1 VSRASDFRRSLIL
14 RIGFERLVEIFLIS
28 AVVSVLCIRAAL
40 SVTGYPQIGGG
51 GLHVA
56 HVLFGGIGM
65 AVALVLVMVSLTE
78 PAIHLAAVIGGVGF
92 GAFIDEIGKF
102 LTSDN
107 NYFYRPAVAVM
118 YMTFVAI
125 YIAARS
131 IERRARPSQAAYLAN
146 ALDLAKE
153 AVAGNLGEKGA
164 RRAREYL
171 ARCDRDDPVVASIGT
186 ILDAVGTAPAHA
198 PGVIAR
204 SKNRVWSLYRGI
216 VRQRWFTTI
225 VVFVFVA
232 TGLVAFVQGIVVL
245 GGKRRS
251 DLSFAGW
258 GELVSDLAVG
268 VFVVLGLIRM
278 RRSRLAAYRMFARAV
293 LVSIFLAQ
301 MFAFY
306 RIQFWA
312 IAGLAAVVLFWGILQ
327 YMIGEEE
334 AGSNVGG
341 RTGEAPRDNDSRIET
356 KGASPP

>member
-1 VSRASDFRRSLIL
+1 VSRMADFRRSLVV
-14 RIGFERLVEIFLIS
+14 RIGFERLVEVFLVS
-28 AVVSVLCIRAAL
+28 AAVSVLCIRAVL
-40 SVTGYPQIGGG
+40 SATGYPQLGGG

-65 AVALVLVMVSLTE
+65 AAALVLAMVSLTE
-78 PAIHLAAVIGGVGF
+78 PAIYLAAAIGGVGF

-107 NYFYRPAVAVM
+107 DYFYRPAVAVM

-153 AVAGNLGEKGA
+153 AAAGNLDEEEA

-171 ARCDRDDPVVASIGT
+171 ARCDRNDPVVASVGT
-186 ILDAVGTAPAHA
+186 ILDRIGTAPAHA
-198 PGVIAR
+198 PGLVAKY
-204 SKNRVWSLYRGI
+204 KNRVRSLYRDLL
-216 VRQRWFTTI
+216 RRRWFSKL
-225 VVFVFVA
+225 VVSAFVA
-232 TGLVAFVQGIVVL
+232 TGFVALVQGIVVL
-245 GGKRRS
+245 AGKRRS
-251 DLSFAGW
+251 ELSFAGW

-268 VFVVLGLIRM
+268 VFVVLGLIRI

-301 MFAFY
+301 PFAFY

-312 IAGLAAVVLFWGILQ
+312 IAGLAAAVLFWGILQ

-334 AGSNVGG
+334 AL
-341 RTGEAPRDNDSRIET
+341 P
-356 KGASPP
+356 

>member
-1 VSRASDFRRSLIL
+1 VSRASDSRRSFIL
-14 RIGFERLVEIFLIS
+14 RIGFERLIEIFLVS
-28 AVVSVLCIRAAL
+28 AVVSVLCIRAVL
-40 SVTGYPQIGGG
+40 SVTGYPQIGVG

-65 AVALVLVMVSLTE
+65 VAALVLVMVSLTE
-78 PAIHLAAVIGGVGF
+78 PAISLAAVIGGVGF

-107 NYFYRPAVAVM
+107 NYFYRPAVALM

-146 ALDLAKE
+146 VLDLIEE
-153 AVAGNLGEKGA
+153 AVAGNLDDEEA
-164 RRAREYL
+164 RRVREYL
-171 ARCDRDDPVVASIGT
+171 ARCDQGDPVVVATGRVLDRIGSAPLHASG
-186 ILDAVGTAPAHA
+186 L
-198 PGVIAR
+198 IAKN
-204 SKNRVWSLYRGI
+204 KNRMRSLYRRI
-216 VRQRWFTTI
+216 MQQRWFTTL
-225 VVFVFVA
+225 VVSVFVG
-232 TGLVAFVQGIVVL
+232 TGLVAFVQGVVIL
-245 GGKRRS
+245 AGERRS
-251 DLSFAGW
+251 ELSFAGW

-268 VFVVLGLIRM
+268 VFIVLGLIRM

-301 MFAFY
+301 VFAFY

-312 IAGLAAVVLFWGILQ
+312 IAGLAAVVLFWKILQ

-334 AGSNVGG
+334 VRLRGGG
-341 RTGEAPRDNDSRIET
+341 RVWGE
-356 KGASPP
+356 PPG

>member
-1 VSRASDFRRSLIL
+1 MSRTADFRRSLIV
-14 RIGFERLVEIFLIS
+14 RIGFERYVEVFLVS
-28 AVVSVLCIRAAL
+28 AAVFILCIRAVL
-40 SVTGYPQIGGG
+40 SVTGYPQIHGG

-65 AVALVLVMVSLTE
+65 AAALVLVMVSFTE
-78 PAIHLAAVIGGVGF
+78 PAIHLAAVIGGIGF

-107 NYFYRPAVAVM
+107 DYFYRPAVAIM
-118 YMTFVAI
+118 YMIFVAI
-125 YIAARS
+125 YIAVRS

-153 AVAGNLGEKGA
+153 AAAGNLDEEEA

-171 ARCDRDDPVVASIGT
+171 ARCDRDDPVVASVGT
-186 ILDAVGTAPAHA
+186 ILDRIGTAPAHA
-198 PGVIAR
+198 PGFLAK
-204 SKNRVWSLYRGI
+204 SKNRVRSLYRG
-216 VRQRWFTTI
+216 VMRQRWFTTL
-225 VVFVFVA
+225 VVSVFVT
-232 TGLVAFVQGIVVL
+232 TGLVAFVQGIVVIA
-245 GGKRRS
+245 GKRRS

-258 GELVSDLAVG
+258 GEIVSDLAVG
-268 VFVVLGLIRM
+268 GFVVLGLARI

-327 YMIGEEE
+327 YMIGEEK
-334 AGSNVGG
+334 ALL
-341 RTGEAPRDNDSRIET
+341 
-356 KGASPP
+356 

>member
-1 VSRASDFRRSLIL
+1 MSRTSDFRRSLIL
-14 RIGFERLVEIFLIS
+14 RIGFERRVEVFLVS
-28 AVVSVLCIRAAL
+28 AVVSVLCIRAGL
-40 SVTGYPQIGGG
+40 SITGYPQIGGG

-65 AVALVLVMVSLTE
+65 AVALVLMMVSLTE
-78 PAIHLAAVIGGVGF
+78 PAINLAAVIGGVGF

-102 LTSDN
+102 LTSDYD
-107 NYFYRPAVAVM
+107 YFYRPAVAVM

-146 ALDLAKE
+146 VLDLTKE
-153 AVAGNLGEKGA
+153 AVAGNLDEEEV

-171 ARCDRDDPVVASIGT
+171 ARCDQDDPVVASVGT
-186 ILDAVGTAPAHA
+186 ILDRIGTAPAHA
-198 PGVIAR
+198 PGHIAKN
-204 SKNRVWSLYRGI
+204 KNRVRSLYRGI
-216 VRQRWFTTI
+216 IRRRWFTTL
-225 VVFVFVA
+225 VVSVFVA
-232 TGLVAFVQGIVVL
+232 TGLVAFVQGIIVL
-245 GGKRRS
+245 AGKRRS
-251 DLSFAGW
+251 ELSFAGW

-268 VFVVLGLIRM
+268 VFVVLGLIRI

-312 IAGLAAVVLFWGILQ
+312 IAGLAAVVLIWGIVQ

-334 AGSNVGG
+334 AGSDGAG
-341 RTGEAPRDNDSRIET
+341 RADGLRPR
-356 KGASPP
+356 

>member
-1 VSRASDFRRSLIL
+1 VSRTSDFRRSLIL
-14 RIGFERLVEIFLIS
+14 RIGFERRVEVFLVS
-28 AVVSVLCIRAAL
+28 AVVSVLCIRAGL
-40 SVTGYPQIGGG
+40 SITGYPQIGGG

-65 AVALVLVMVSLTE
+65 AVALVLMMVSLTE
-78 PAIHLAAVIGGVGF
+78 PAINLAAVIGGVGF

-107 NYFYRPAVAVM
+107 DYFYRPAVAVM

-146 ALDLAKE
+146 VLDLTKE
-153 AVAGNLGEKGA
+153 AVAGNLDEEEV

-171 ARCDRDDPVVASIGT
+171 ARCDQDDPVVASVGT
-186 ILDAVGTAPAHA
+186 ILDRIGTAPAHA
-198 PGVIAR
+198 PGHIAKN
-204 SKNRVWSLYRGI
+204 KNRVRSLYRGI
-216 VRQRWFTTI
+216 IRRRWFTTL
-225 VVFVFVA
+225 VVSVFVA
-232 TGLVAFVQGIVVL
+232 TGLVAFVQGIIVL
-245 GGKRRS
+245 AGKRRS
-251 DLSFAGW
+251 ELSFAGW

-268 VFVVLGLIRM
+268 VFVVLGLIRI

-312 IAGLAAVVLFWGILQ
+312 IAGLAAVVLIWGIVQ

-334 AGSNVGG
+334 AGSDGAG
-341 RTGEAPRDNDSRIET
+341 RADGLRPR
-356 KGASPP
+356 

>member
-1 VSRASDFRRSLIL
+1 VRRTADFRRSLIL
-14 RIGFERLVEIFLIS
+14 RIGFERLVESFLVS
-28 AVVSVLCIRAAL
+28 AVVSVLCIRAVL

-65 AVALVLVMVSLTE
+65 AAALVLMMVSLTE
-78 PAIHLAAVIGGVGF
+78 PAINLAAVIGGVGF

-107 NYFYRPAVAVM
+107 DYFYRPAVAVM

-131 IERRARPSQAAYLAN
+131 IARRARPSEAAYLAN

-153 AVAGNLGEKGA
+153 AVAGNLDEEEA

-171 ARCDRDDPVVASIGT
+171 ARCERDDPVVASIET
-186 ILDAVGTAPAHA
+186 ILDRIGTMPAHA
-198 PGVIAR
+198 PGLIAK
-204 SKNRVWSLYRGI
+204 SKNRMRSLYRGM
-216 VRQRWFTTI
+216 VQRRWFTTL
-225 VVFVFVA
+225 VVSVFVA
-232 TGLVAFVQGIVVL
+232 TGLIAFVQGIVVL
-245 GGKRRS
+245 AGKSRGG
-251 DLSFAGW
+251 LSFAGW
-258 GELVSDLAVG
+258 GELVSDLSIGA
-268 VFVVLGLIRM
+268 FVVLGLIRF

-293 LVSIFLAQ
+293 LVSILLAQ

-306 RIQFWA
+306 RIQLWA
-312 IAGLAAVVLFWGILQ
+312 IAGLAAAVLFWGILQ

-334 AGSNVGG
+334 A
-341 RTGEAPRDNDSRIET
+341 TP
-356 KGASPP
+356 

>member
-1 VSRASDFRRSLIL
+1 VSRTSDFRRSLIL
-14 RIGFERLVEIFLIS
+14 RIGFERRVEVFLVS
-28 AVVSVLCIRAAL
+28 AVVSVLCIRAGL
-40 SVTGYPQIGGG
+40 SITGYPQIGGG

-65 AVALVLVMVSLTE
+65 AVALVLMMVSLTE
-78 PAIHLAAVIGGVGF
+78 PAINLAAVIGGVGF

-107 NYFYRPAVAVM
+107 DYFYRPAVAVM

-146 ALDLAKE
+146 VLDLTKE
-153 AVAGNLGEKGA
+153 AVAGNLDEEEA
-164 RRAREYL
+164 RRVREYL
-171 ARCDRDDPVVASIGT
+171 ARCDQDDPVVVSVGT
-186 ILDAVGTAPAHA
+186 ILDRIGTAPAHA
-198 PGVIAR
+198 PGLIAKN
-204 SKNRVWSLYRGI
+204 KNRVRSLYRGI
-216 VRQRWFTTI
+216 MRRRWFTTL
-225 VVFVFVA
+225 VVSVFVA
-232 TGLVAFVQGIVVL
+232 TGLVAFVQGIIVL
-245 GGKRRS
+245 AGKRRNE
-251 DLSFAGW
+251 LSFAGW

-268 VFVVLGLIRM
+268 VFVVLGLIRI

-312 IAGLAAVVLFWGILQ
+312 IAGLAAVVLIWGIVQ

-334 AGSNVGG
+334 AGSDGAG
-341 RTGEAPRDNDSRIET
+341 RADGLRPR
-356 KGASPP
+356 

>member
-1 VSRASDFRRSLIL
+1 MRRAADFRRSLIL
-14 RIGFERLVEIFLIS
+14 RIGFERLVESFLVS
-28 AVVSVLCIRAAL
+28 AVVSVLCIRAVL

-65 AVALVLVMVSLTE
+65 AAALVLMMVSLTE
-78 PAIHLAAVIGGVGF
+78 PAINLAAVIGGVGF

-107 NYFYRPAVAVM
+107 DYFYRPAVAVM

-131 IERRARPSQAAYLAN
+131 IARRARPSEAAYLAN

-153 AVAGNLGEKGA
+153 AVAGNLDEEEA

-171 ARCDRDDPVVASIGT
+171 ARCERDDPVVASIET
-186 ILDAVGTAPAHA
+186 ILDRIGTMPAHA
-198 PGVIAR
+198 PGLIAKN
-204 SKNRVWSLYRGI
+204 KNRMRSLYRGM
-216 VRQRWFTTI
+216 VQRRWFTTL
-225 VVFVFVA
+225 VLSVFVA
-232 TGLVAFVQGIVVL
+232 TGLIAFVQGIVVL
-245 GGKRRS
+245 AGKSRGE
-251 DLSFAGW
+251 LSFAGW
-258 GELVSDLAVG
+258 GEVVSDLSIGA
-268 VFVVLGLIRM
+268 FVVLGLIRF

-293 LVSIFLAQ
+293 LVSILLAQ

-306 RIQFWA
+306 RIQLWA
-312 IAGLAAVVLFWGILQ
+312 IAGLAAAVLFWGILQ

-334 AGSNVGG
+334 A
-341 RTGEAPRDNDSRIET
+341 TP
-356 KGASPP
+356 

>member
-1 VSRASDFRRSLIL
+1 VSCASDFRRSLVL
-14 RIGFERLVEIFLIS
+14 RIGFERLVEVFLVS
-28 AVVSVLCIRAAL
+28 AVVSVLCIRAVL

-65 AVALVLVMVSLTE
+65 AAALVLMMVSLTE
-78 PAIHLAAVIGGVGF
+78 PAINLAAVIGGVGF

-107 NYFYRPAVAVM
+107 DYFYRPAVAVM

-125 YIAARS
+125 YISVRS

-146 ALDLAKE
+146 ALDLIKE
-153 AVAGNLGEKGA
+153 AVAGNLEEDAA

-171 ARCDRDDPVVASIGT
+171 ARCDQKDPVVALVGT
-186 ILDAVGTAPAHA
+186 ILNRIGTAPLHA
-198 PGVIAR
+198 PGLIAKN
-204 SKNRVWSLYRGI
+204 KNRVRSFYRGI
-216 VRQRWFTTI
+216 VRQRWFSTL
-225 VVFVFVA
+225 VVSVFVA
-232 TGLVAFVQGIVVL
+232 TGFVAFVQGIIVL
-245 GGKRRS
+245 AGKRRS
-251 DLSFAGW
+251 ELSFAGW

-268 VFVVLGLIRM
+268 GFVVLGLIRI
-278 RRSRLAAYRMFARAV
+278 RRSRLAAYRMFARAI

-312 IAGLAAVVLFWGILQ
+312 IAGLAAMVLFWGILQ

-334 AGSNVGG
+334 AL
-341 RTGEAPRDNDSRIET
+341 P
-356 KGASPP
+356 

>member
-1 VSRASDFRRSLIL
+1 VSRTSDFRRSLIL
-14 RIGFERLVEIFLIS
+14 RIGFGRLVEVFLVS
-28 AVVSVLCIRAAL
+28 AAVCVLCIRAAL

-65 AVALVLVMVSLTE
+65 AVALVLMMVSLTE
-78 PAIHLAAVIGGVGF
+78 PAMHLAAVIGGVGF

-107 NYFYRPAVAVM
+107 DYFYRPAVAVM

-146 ALDLAKE
+146 VLDLSKE
-153 AVAGNLGEKGA
+153 AVAGNLDEEEA

-171 ARCDRDDPVVASIGT
+171 AQCDQGDPVVASIGT
-186 ILDAVGTAPAHA
+186 ILDRIGTAPAHA
-198 PGVIAR
+198 PGLIA
-204 SKNRVWSLYRGI
+204 KNRNRMRSLYRGI
-216 VRQRWFTTI
+216 MRQRWFTTL
-225 VVFVFVA
+225 VVSVFVA

-245 GGKRRS
+245 AGKRRS
-251 DLSFAGW
+251 ELSFTGW

-268 VFVVLGLIRM
+268 VFVVLGLMRM

-334 AGSNVGG
+334 ARLNGG
-341 RTGEAPRDNDSRIET
+341 ERAGGAPP
-356 KGASPP
+356 G

>member
-1 VSRASDFRRSLIL
+1 MSRSADFRRSLVQ
-14 RIGFERLVEIFLIS
+14 RIGFERFVEAFLVS
-28 AVVSVLCIRAAL
+28 AAVCVLCIRAFL
-40 SVTGYPQIGGG
+40 SATGYPQLDPG

-56 HVLFGGIGM
+56 HVLFGGLGM
-65 AVALVLVMVSLTE
+65 AIALVLVMVSLTE
-78 PAIHLAAVIGGVGF
+78 PAIYLAAVIGGIGF

-107 NYFYRPAVAVM
+107 DYFYRPATAIM

-125 YIAARS
+125 YIVARS
-131 IERRARPSQAAYLAN
+131 IGRSARPSEATYLAN

-153 AVAGNLGEKGA
+153 AVAGNLDAEEA

-171 ARCDRDDPVVASIGT
+171 SRCDRGDPLVASIRAIFDG
-186 ILDAVGTAPAHA
+186 VGTVPAHA
-198 PGVIAR
+198 PSFIAKN
-204 SKNRVWSLYRGI
+204 KNRIRSLYRNA
-216 VRQRWFTTI
+216 VQRRWFTTL
-225 VVFVFVA
+225 VVSVFVA

-245 GGKRRS
+245 AGKRRS

-268 VFVVLGLIRM
+268 ALVVLGLLRV

-312 IAGLAAVVLFWGILQ
+312 IAGLAAVVVFWGILQ
-327 YMIGEEE
+327 FMIGEEE
-334 AGSNVGG
+334 AV
-341 RTGEAPRDNDSRIET
+341 R
-356 KGASPP
+356 

>member
-1 VSRASDFRRSLIL
+1 VSRTSDFRRSLIL
-14 RIGFERLVEIFLIS
+14 RIGFERRVEVFLVS
-28 AVVSVLCIRAAL
+28 AVVSVLCIRAGL
-40 SVTGYPQIGGG
+40 SITGYPQIGGG

-65 AVALVLVMVSLTE
+65 AVALVLMMVSLTE
-78 PAIHLAAVIGGVGF
+78 PAINLAAVIGGVGF

-107 NYFYRPAVAVM
+107 DYFYRPAVAVM

-146 ALDLAKE
+146 VLDLTKE
-153 AVAGNLGEKGA
+153 AVAGNLDEEEV

-171 ARCDRDDPVVASIGT
+171 ARCDQDDPVVASVGT
-186 ILDAVGTAPAHA
+186 ILDRIGTAPAHA
-198 PGVIAR
+198 PGHIAKN
-204 SKNRVWSLYRGI
+204 KNRVRSLYRGI
-216 VRQRWFTTI
+216 VRRRWFTTL
-225 VVFVFVA
+225 VVSVFVA
-232 TGLVAFVQGIVVL
+232 TGLVAFVQGIIVL
-245 GGKRRS
+245 AGKRRS
-251 DLSFAGW
+251 ELSFAGW

-268 VFVVLGLIRM
+268 VFVVLGLIRI

-312 IAGLAAVVLFWGILQ
+312 IAGLAAVVLIWGIVQ

-334 AGSNVGG
+334 AGSDGAG
-341 RTGEAPRDNDSRIET
+341 RADGLRPR
-356 KGASPP
+356 

>member
-1 VSRASDFRRSLIL
+1 MSRTSDFRRSLIL
-14 RIGFERLVEIFLIS
+14 RIGFERLVEIFLVS

-40 SVTGYPQIGGG
+40 SITGYPQIGGG

-56 HVLFGGIGM
+56 HVLFGGLGM
-65 AVALVLVMVSLTE
+65 AIALVLMMVSLTE
-78 PAIHLAAVIGGVGF
+78 PAINLAAVIGGVGF

-107 NYFYRPAVAVM
+107 DYFYRPAVAVM

-125 YIAARS
+125 YIAVRS
-131 IERRARPSQAAYLAN
+131 IERRARPSQGTYLAN
-146 ALDLAKE
+146 VLDLTKE
-153 AVAGNLGEKGA
+153 AVAGNLDEEEA

-171 ARCDRDDPVVASIGT
+171 ARCDQGDPVVVSIGT
-186 ILDAVGTAPAHA
+186 VLDRIGSAPLHA
-198 PGVIAR
+198 PGLIAR
-204 SKNRVWSLYRGI
+204 NKNRMRSLYRG
-216 VRQRWFTTI
+216 VMQQRWFTTL
-225 VVFVFVA
+225 VVSVFVG

-245 GGKRRS
+245 AGKRRS
-251 DLSFAGW
+251 ELSFAGW

-268 VFVVLGLIRM
+268 VFIVLGLIRM
-278 RRSRLAAYRMFARAV
+278 RGSRLAAYRMFARAV

-312 IAGLAAVVLFWGILQ
+312 IAGLAAVVLFWRILQ

-334 AGSNVGG
+334 ARLHGGG
-341 RTGEAPRDNDSRIET
+341 RAGGRPL
-356 KGASPP
+356 G

>member
-1 VSRASDFRRSLIL
+1 M
-14 RIGFERLVEIFLIS
+14 RIGFGRLVEAFLVS
-28 AVVSVLCIRAAL
+28 AAVCVLCIRAFL
-40 SVTGYPQIGGG
+40 SVTNYPQIGGG
-51 GLHVA
+51 GLHLA

-65 AVALVLVMVSLTE
+65 AAALVLMMAALTE
-78 PAIHLAAVIGGVGF
+78 PAIYLAAVIGGVGF

-107 NYFYRPAVAVM
+107 DYFYRPAVAVM
-118 YMTFVAI
+118 YMTFVAF

-131 IERRARPSQAAYLAN
+131 IERRTRPSQAAYLAN
-146 ALDLAKE
+146 AIDLAKE
-153 AVAGNLGEKGA
+153 AVAGNLDEEEA

-171 ARCDRDDPVVASIGT
+171 ARCDRNDPVVASVGT
-186 ILDAVGTAPAHA
+186 IFDRIGNAQAHA
-198 PGVIAR
+198 PGFVAR
-204 SKNRVWSLYRGI
+204 NKNRVRSLYRG
-216 VRQRWFTTI
+216 VMRRRWFTT
-225 VVFVFVA
+225 VVVSVFVA

-245 GGKRRS
+245 AGKRRS
-251 DLSFAGW
+251 ALSFAGW

-268 VFVVLGLIRM
+268 AFVVLGLLRI

-301 MFAFY
+301 LFAFY

-334 AGSNVGG
+334 AL
-341 RTGEAPRDNDSRIET
+341 
-356 KGASPP
+356 